1 MTIGVQ
7 STVSITVYHHT
18 TQIMTTRTFRLT
30 NGTSSQTEPDDDNVI
45 VVVVVPPPTLTKT
58 TSWLYHGYT
67 SSTPHVNENNLI
79 VRTTKLVVADFCLY
93 KCHTHLSQ
101 PIRILLLVQSTKVT
115 WKCIKDFEVYWQR
128 WYSFPLPRR
137 SIRSLEWMNL
147 IIPKVGKS
155 ILVGFDLTDWQ
166 SVENEWRRCCTT
178 PPTWQ
183 LTRELTTS
191 M

>member
-1 MTIGVQ
+1 MIESTTIHCVDYG
-7 STVSITVYHHT
+7 IPPHHPDHDD
-18 TQIMTTRTFRLT
+18 T
-30 NGTSSQTEPDDDNVI
+30 NVRTSSQTEPDDDNVI

-67 SSTPHVNENNLI
+67 SSTHHVNENNLI
-79 VRTTKLVVADFCLY
+79 VRTDWQPVIADLFLY
-93 KCHTHLSQ
+93 KCRTRLGQ
-101 PIRILLLVQSTKVT
+101 QTCILLLVQSTKVT

-147 IIPKVGKS
+147 TIPKVGKS
-155 ILVGFDLTDWQ
+155 ILVGLDLTDWQ